1 MYFFSSNILGKK
13 ITAFSLYTINRL
25 PPLPNHQ
32 KQYPG
37 IMGLTVL
44 GEKFF
49 INAEELGEKKM
60 FESLRTATDESLMAM
75 NHQIH
80 TAGDL
85 NVKNPLFSVVQK
97 IQWNVCD
104 Q

>member
-1 MYFFSSNILGKK
+1 
-13 ITAFSLYTINRL
+13 
-25 PPLPNHQ
+25 
-32 KQYPG
+32 
-37 IMGLTVL
+37 MGLTVL

-60 FESLRTATDESLMAM
+60 FESLRTATDKSLMAM

-85 NVKNPLFSVVQK
+85 NVKNPLFSVVHK

>member
-1 MYFFSSNILGKK
+1 MGKK

-80 TAGDL
+80 KIHTAGDL